1 MALTD
6 LKVRNVKPN
15 GKVIK
20 ISDGEGLYLQVQ
32 PNGTKLWRLAYRFL
46 GKQKTLAIGTY
57 PEISLQ
63 EARER
68 KMEARKLLAQG
79 IDPSEHKKDQ
89 IRAAKL
95 ASGQTFKAVAKE
107 FLAKCEAK
115 GYAKDTLD
123 KKKWILNDLVIPVLG
138 HRPIADIRPSEILE
152 LLSDIEASGRLETAK
167 RVRQTIGAVFR
178 LAALTDRAP
187 GDPTPVLRGQI
198 RAPRVTSYP
207 AIVRPDEFG
216 ELMRRISTIRST
228 IVRLALEFQA
238 HTFTRPIEI
247 RFATWDEIDL
257 ETSVWTIP
265 AERMKKRR
273 PHDVPLVPAT
283 RQILR
288 EVRKYTGRSHGLI
301 FHSPQNPNKPL
312 SENTLNKNIWALGYK
327 GRHCSHGFRSSASTI
342 LNESKKYDKDVIEFQ
357 LAHLVGSETRRAYNR
372 AQWWDQRVQMM
383 HDWADMIAEMRE
395 RSVCNHTSCERIVGR
410 AGRSSLVAT
419 H

>member
-15 GKVIK
+15 GKIIK

-46 GKQKTLAIGTY
+46 GKQKTLAIGSY

-79 IDPSEHKKDQ
+79 IDPSEHKKNQ
-89 IRAAKL
+89 ARAAKL
-95 ASGQTFKAVAKE
+95 ASGQTFRALAKE
-107 FLAKCEAK
+107 FLAKCEQK
-115 GYAKDTLD
+115 GYAKETLD
-123 KKKWILNDLVIPVLG
+123 KKKWILNDLVIPVIG
-138 HRPIADIRPSEILE
+138 HRPIAEIRPSEILE

-178 LAALTDRAP
+178 LATLTDRAP

-198 RAPRVTSYP
+198 KPPRVTNFP
-207 AIVRPDEFG
+207 AVVRRDEFG

-228 IVRLALEFQA
+228 IIRLALEFQA
-238 HTFTRPIEI
+238 YTFTRPVEV

-257 ETSVWTIP
+257 EASVWTIP
-265 AERMKKRR
+265 AERMKMRR

-288 EVRKYTGRSHGLI
+288 EVRKYTRRSEGFI
-301 FHSPQNPNKPL
+301 FHSPQNPNEPL
-312 SENTLNKNIWALGYK
+312 SENTLNDNLHRLGYK
-327 GRHCSHGFRSSASTI
+327 GKHCSHGFRSSASTI
-342 LNESKKYDKDVIEFQ
+342 LNETKKYDKDVIEFQ
-357 LAHLVGSETRRAYNR
+357 LAHLVGDETRRAYNR

-383 HDWADMIAEMRE
+383 HDWADMIAEMRDGAAP
-395 RSVCNHTSCERIVGR
+395 SGD
-410 AGRSSLVAT
+410 L
-419 H
+419 

>member
-265 AERMKKRR
+265 AERMKMRR

-283 RQILR
+283 RQVLR

-395 RSVCNHTSCERIVGR
+395 RAAYRGSNTTIHPVSG
-410 AGRSSLVAT
+410 
-419 H
+419 